1 MLGIN
6 VDRER
11 EISARDVMNAERQRR
26 MDAASVG
33 FSVSQEEVPQDRGQL
48 QQSGFPPEERNN
60 GDIVYGYTAPYAEPM
75 EEGTDGF
82 YPPLAPILE
91 WSERVSGDVGL
102 GFYVAR
108 EKIPN
113 EGIDAQPYLAPS
125 ADRVEAWLDSHG
137 LEQYL

>member
-11 EISARDVMNAERQRR
+11 EISAQQVMEAEKQRR

-60 GDIVYGYTAPYAEPM
+60 GDIVYGYTAPYAEPI
-75 EEGTDGF
+75 EEGTQPF
-82 YPPLAPILE
+82 TPPLQPLKE
-91 WSERVSGDVGL
+91 WGARVGSGEACWSCFRQKL
-102 GFYVAR
+102 R
-108 EKIPN
+108 E
-113 EGIDAQPYLAPS
+113 EGIDANPYLEPS
-125 ADRVEAWLDSHG
+125 ADRVEAWLDSHP
-137 LEQYL
+137 LEGDL

>member
-11 EISARDVMNAERQRR
+11 EISAQQVMEAEKQRR

-60 GDIVYGYTAPYAEPM
+60 GDIVYGYTAPYAEPI
-75 EEGTDGF
+75 EEGTQPF
-82 YPPLAPILE
+82 TPPLQPLKE
-91 WSERVSGDVGL
+91 WGARVGIGESGGAAVWQKI
-102 GFYVAR
+102 R
-108 EKIPN
+108 E
-113 EGIDAQPYLAPS
+113 EGIDANPYLEPS
-125 ADRVEAWLDSHG
+125 ADRVEAWLDSHP
-137 LEQYL
+137 LEGYL